1 MPSATTAPH
10 ITVPDFLS
18 RDDHAHLLRWTLE
31 NQASFV
37 PARVFTGVDEERRRA
52 LVLSDI
58 GPFKMQFAV
67 AASKQ
72 YRSWVTQMGLPPFDV
87 SGIELELA
95 AHNDGAHFHRHLDTQ
110 TVMGGDGSHRALSA
124 VYYFYREPKA
134 FTGGQLRIYP
144 QDSNGDDGDVFAK
157 VDPTQNTLAVFP
169 SWAAHQVMRVDCPS
183 QDFADSRFAVNC
195 WLHVRTRPATTGAAK
210 Q

>member
-1 MPSATTAPH
+1 MPPAIPAPH
-10 ITVPDFLS
+10 ITVPDFLTQE
-18 RDDHAHLLRWTLE
+18 DHDRLLRWTLE
-31 NQASFV
+31 NQASFI

-58 GPFKMQFAV
+58 GPFQMPFAV

-72 YRSWVTQMGLPPFDV
+72 YRGWVSEMGLPPFDL

-144 QDSNGDDGDVFAK
+144 QGTSGDDNDVFAT
-157 VDPTQNTLAVFP
+157 VEPTQNTLAIFP
-169 SWAAHQVMRVDCPS
+169 SWAAHQVMHVSCPS
-183 QDFADSRFAVNC
+183 RDFADSRFAVNC
-195 WLHVRTRPATTGAAK
+195 WLHVRTRRPTAG
-210 Q
+210 

>member
-1 MPSATTAPH
+1 MPSAPAPH
-10 ITVPDFLS
+10 TVVPNFLTAET
-18 RDDHAHLLRWTLE
+18 RAELLRWTLE
-31 NQASFV
+31 HEGSFV

-58 GPFKMQFAV
+58 GPFKMPFAA

-72 YRSWVTQMGLPPFDV
+72 YRGWVAQMGLPPFDV

-95 AHNDGAHFHRHLDTQ
+95 AHNDGAHFHRHIDTQ
-110 TVMGGDGSHRALSA
+110 TAMGGNGSHRALSA
-124 VYYFYREPKA
+124 VYYFYREPKG

-144 QDSNGDDGDVFAK
+144 QGPADDGEVFAT
-157 VDPTQNTLAVFP
+157 VEPMQNTLAVFP
-169 SWAAHQVMRVDCPS
+169 SFAAHQVMRVECPS

-195 WLHVRTRPATTGAAK
+195 WLHVRTRPAQPK
-210 Q
+210 QV